1 MPIKLA
7 IIEDNVELLESMK
20 EYFSS
25 NNQFEIVQLA
35 KSMEEFLQ
43 NPAVEY
49 PDIILLDLVL
59 PEMSGVDG
67 IPLIRELYPSVNILV
82 NSVLDDSISI
92 FTALKCGASG
102 YISKETSF
110 ESVSVA
116 LVNAYNGMSVMSQEI
131 AGKVLDYFK
140 ESDDVAEKLS
150 KKELKI
156 AQALK
161 MGLSYKMIAFENNVT
176 IDAIRFHVRNIYRKL
191 AINSKGELISLM
203 MRNNKNQ

>member
-67 IPLIRELYPSVNILV
+67 IPLIREL
-82 NSVLDDSISI
+82 
-92 FTALKCGASG
+92 
-102 YISKETSF
+102 
-110 ESVSVA
+110 
-116 LVNAYNGMSVMSQEI
+116 
-131 AGKVLDYFK
+131 
-140 ESDDVAEKLS
+140 
-150 KKELKI
+150 
-156 AQALK
+156 
-161 MGLSYKMIAFENNVT
+161 
-176 IDAIRFHVRNIYRKL
+176 
-191 AINSKGELISLM
+191 
-203 MRNNKNQ
+203 

>member
-92 FTALKCGASG
+92 FTALKRGASG

-116 LVNAYNGMSVMSQEI
+116 LVNAFNGMSVMSQEI

-203 MRNNKNQ
+203 MRNNKKQ